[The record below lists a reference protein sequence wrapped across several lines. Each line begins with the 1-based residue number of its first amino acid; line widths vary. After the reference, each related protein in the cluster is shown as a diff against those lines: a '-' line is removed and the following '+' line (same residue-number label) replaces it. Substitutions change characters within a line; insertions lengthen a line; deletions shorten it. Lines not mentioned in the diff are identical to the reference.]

1 MSARSR
7 TVVLVALAAVAPG
20 VVTTP
25 AAQGAWSPSQ
35 AVGDRAAT
43 SVHGAGNRHGSL
55 AFVWKLTSTSFV
67 RLPAQSGFAGR
78 VRARIRLAD
87 GRLGRA
93 QTISSTREIVASPQV
108 GVAENGDAWA
118 VWTQAGRHIRIMA
131 AFHPR
136 GKPFGTPFEL
146 GRSSHFND
154 ARPQL
159 AVGRFG
165 DVAVVWNAGARIRV
179 VRRAANA
186 RCSQR
191 RPLAC
196 FRAPVNLRPGADQ
209 TVAIGPLGSAYVVWA
224 ATERSGDTV
233 RSRLR
238 MTVIRRSNRRGREH
252 AVSPAAASAS
262 QPSIAVRSDGLADLA
277 WRASPPAGGEQ
288 NEAAPI
294 WAAASG
300 PDAIVTPP
308 RQASLLPA
316 EQPVVRGNRQGEAVL
331 AWSEYDL
338 TPGSPEGLRIATAVR
353 PAGAEAFGAP
363 ATISTGDPVTG
374 AASLAVDAAGTAV
387 LAYSSSAPSP
397 AAAPIAMSRARPA
410 RGVFG
415 APLAL
420 PPGIARPLLIAA
432 GAKVVA
438 AGIAT
443 DERFLVSEWSGQA
456 RRPYGSG
463 VGGDARAS

>member
-1 MSARSR
+1 VSARSR
-7 TVVLVALAAVAPG
+7 TTLLVALVAVITSASAAPAVAAG
-20 VVTTP
+20 
-25 AAQGAWSPSQ
+25 WSPPQ

-67 RLPAQSGFAGR
+67 RLPAQSGFASR
-78 VRARIRLAD
+78 VRARIRLPG

-93 QTISSTREIVASPQV
+93 QTISSTREIVASPQI
-108 GVAENGDAWA
+108 GVAENGDAWT

-136 GKPFGTPFEL
+136 AKPFGAPFEL

-165 DVAVVWNAGARIRV
+165 DVAIAWNAGANIRV

-186 RCSQR
+186 QCSPR

-196 FRAPVNLRPGADQ
+196 FRPAVNLRPGADH

-224 ATERSGDTV
+224 ATERAPDTV

-238 MTVIRRSNRRGREH
+238 MTVIRRSNRRSREH
-252 AVSPAAASAS
+252 AISPAAASAS
-262 QPSIAVRSDGLADLA
+262 QPSVAVRGDGTADIA
-277 WRASPPAGGEQ
+277 WRASLPTGGEQ

-300 PDAIVTPP
+300 PDALTAPP
-308 RQASLLPA
+308 RQVSLLPA
-316 EQPVVRGNRQGEAVL
+316 ERPVLRGNRQGEAIL

-338 TPGSPEGLRIATAVR
+338 TPGSPEGPRIATAVR
-353 PAGAEAFGAP
+353 AAGAKAFGLP
-363 ATISTGDPVTG
+363 ATISTGDPVTST
-374 AASLAVDAAGTAV
+374 ASLAVDAAGTAF
-387 LAYSSSAPSP
+387 LAYSSSAPPP
-397 AAAPIAMSRARPA
+397 AAAPLGLSRTRPPG
-410 RGVFG
+410 GVFS

-420 PPGIARPLLIAA
+420 PAGIEQPLLIAA

-443 DERFLVSEWSGQA
+443 DERFSVSEWLGN
-456 RRPYGSG
+456 
-463 VGGDARAS
+463 